1 MEHIKE
7 AHYQEL
13 APVLDYIEKHY
24 TEKIFVSELSSI
36 IHVCDDKM
44 TRLFKKVTG
53 VTPKEYVINMRIS
66 HSIELLIATNL
77 SLEEIAIA
85 SGFGSNSYMT
95 RYFKQKLE
103 TTPGR
108 YRAEKTQRKETE
120 HELQL
125 N

>member
-1 MEHIKE
+1 M
-7 AHYQEL
+7 A
-13 APVLDYIEKHY
+13 YIIQK
-24 TEKIFVSELSSI
+24 
-36 IHVCDDKM
+36 
-44 TRLFKKVTG
+44 
-53 VTPKEYVINMRIS
+53 RIA
-66 HSIELLIATNL
+66 HSIDLINTTDL
-77 SLEEIAIA
+77 PLEEIAIL

>member
-1 MEHIKE
+1 MERIQE
-7 AHYQEL
+7 EHYQEL
-13 APVLDYIEKHY
+13 VPVLDYIEKHY

-53 VTPKEYVINMRIS
+53 VTPKEYIINMRIS
-66 HSIELLIATNL
+66 HSVELLIATNL

-95 RYFKQKLE
+95 RCFKQKIGI
-103 TTPGR
+103 TPGK
-108 YRAEKTQRKETE
+108 YRAERM
-120 HELQL
+120 
-125 N
+125 

>member
-1 MEHIKE
+1 MKHTKKE
-7 AHYQEL
+7 NYQEI

-24 TEKIFVSELSSI
+24 TEKISISELGQI
-36 IHVCDDKM
+36 IHVCDDRL
-44 TRLFKKVTG
+44 TRLFKNTIG
-53 VTPKEYVINMRIS
+53 VTPMAYIIQKRIA
-66 HSIELLIATNL
+66 HSIDLINTTDL
-77 SLEEIAIA
+77 PLEEIAIL